1 MKLRKLSQVVLAAA
15 VGIGSSFGLTSCVQS
30 HTIGYFYVTGHQYNQ
45 VASYKIDNNTGN
57 LSEQGSPIGSGGV
70 NPIDA
75 IVTQGGKF
83 LYVLNAGCADPTAF
97 PNAKYLCPSGTAP
110 TAGNISLFTIGGAGI
125 LTFQASY
132 STLATTSHPVTIS
145 TDSTGDFLYVLDQ
158 NAPTTSNVPAALQ
171 PGGAV
176 EVSSIN
182 PSTGRL
188 STILNQQ
195 IKDNNGSQLEF
206 FPVGQAPV
214 WFKVFSSYLFT
225 IDRNTG
231 GGAHAS
237 YVNVYSVGTSGQL
250 LATQNSEFP
259 TGATNLV
266 YINSGGSY
274 LYLLDQGTPN
284 QPTNP
289 LYNGAIDQYTVGTS
303 GSLASVVGGA
313 QLQSSPTLG
322 YTASINPTV
331 LTVDSQN
338 KFLYIANAGLN
349 PSETSAGSNISSYF
363 INTSNGLLSTINGTE
378 GGDINSGVGANPM
391 CILEDPSNQYIFT
404 ANYNSSTITG
414 KILNTQA
421 GALTPLIKGAT
432 ITAANT
438 PGNPT
443 WCVASGTTF

>member
-45 VASYKIDNNTGN
+45 VSAYKIDNNTGN
-57 LSEQGSPIGSGGV
+57 LTQQGGPIGSGGV

-83 LYVLNAGCADPTAF
+83 LYVLNAGCADATAYPT
-97 PNAKYLCPSGTAP
+97 AKYLCPSGTAA
-110 TAGNISLFTIGGAGI
+110 TAGNVSLFTIGGEGV

-132 STLATTSHPVTIS
+132 STLSAISHPVTIS
-145 TDSTGDFLYVLDQ
+145 TDSTGSYLYLLDQ
-158 NAPTTSNVPAALQ
+158 NAPNTSNVPEALQ
-171 PGGAV
+171 AGGAV

-182 PSTGRL
+182 PNTGRL
-188 STILNQQ
+188 STVLNQQ
-195 IKDNNGSQLEF
+195 VKDNNGSQLEF
-206 FPVGQAPV
+206 FPVGQYPV
-214 WFKVFSSYLFT
+214 WFKVFNSYLFT

-231 GGAHAS
+231 GSTNAT

-250 LATQNSEFP
+250 TATQNSEFP

-274 LYLLDQGTPN
+274 LYLLDQGLPN
-284 QPTNP
+284 NPSSP
-289 LYNGAIDQYTVGTS
+289 LYNGAIYIYTVGTS
-303 GSLASVVGGA
+303 GSLSSVVGGA
-313 QLQSSPTLG
+313 QLQSTIG
-322 YTASINPTV
+322 YTASIAPTV
-331 LTVDSQN
+331 LTTDSQN
-338 KFLYIANAGLN
+338 KFLYVANAGLN
-349 PSETSAGSNISSYF
+349 PSQTSAASNISSYF
-363 INTSNGLLSTINGTE
+363 INTTNGTLSQINGTE
-378 GGDINSGVGANPM
+378 GGVINSGVGANPQ

-404 ANYNSSTITG
+404 ANYNASTITG
-414 KILNTQA
+414 KIINTQA

-432 ITAANT
+432 IVEPSV